1 VVVAVELLG
10 GEQQRKVLVAV
21 EVLGGEQQRN
31 VLVAVEVLGGE
42 EEVLLDAEVVELATM
57 AMIRRLMQKEKER
70 MVATNSQTQINK
82 ELMVQVLFTCMEHC
96 SRTCI

>member
-42 EEVLLDAEVVELATM
+42 EEVLLDAEVVELPTM
-57 AMIRRLMQKEKER
+57 DMIRRLTQKEKER
-70 MVATNSQTQINK
+70 MVATKSTQTQINK
-82 ELMVQVLFTCMEHC
+82 ELMV
-96 SRTCI
+96 